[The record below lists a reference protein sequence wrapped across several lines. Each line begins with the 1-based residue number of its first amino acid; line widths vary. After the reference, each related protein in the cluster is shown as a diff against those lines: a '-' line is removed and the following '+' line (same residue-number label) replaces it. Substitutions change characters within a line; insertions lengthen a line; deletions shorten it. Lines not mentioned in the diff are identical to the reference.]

1 MRNRPL
7 TVRYVIFYGLF
18 SPESWQILV
27 GLMAAYFL
35 SPLVINS
42 DGGIPGQ
49 VMVFVMI
56 AVIGYAAFRMP
67 ALWIT
72 KKLIG
77 WFLGKQRP

>member
-7 TVRYVIFYGLF
+7 TVRYMIFYGLF
-18 SPESWQILV
+18 LPDTWQVLA
-27 GLMAAYFL
+27 GLITAYFL
-35 SPLVINS
+35 SPFVITS
-42 DGGIPGQ
+42 DGGIPRR

-72 KKLIG
+72 KKLIQ
-77 WFLGKQRP
+77 WILGKQRP

>member
-7 TVRYVIFYGLF
+7 TVRYIFFYGLF
-18 SPESWQILV
+18 LPDSWQIAA
-27 GLMAAYFL
+27 GLMTAYFL
-35 SPLVINS
+35 SPWVVSS
-42 DGGIPGQ
+42 DGGIPVQ

-56 AVIGYAAFRMP
+56 AVIGYAVFRMP

-77 WFLGKQRP
+77 WILGKRHS